1 MKTVYRVLTALF
13 GLAVLPVLFFVPLLR
28 FKMTLPLKIDLGIP
42 EYSGIFG
49 LIRSVSAQ
57 TDQQKELMHK
67 LMEAITDKNSQF
79 GAIFTNRPWF
89 YAFLVFLCVTALV
102 GLALCV
108 LSFIVKKP
116 GPLIAVS
123 CGGLLSAV
131 LMNATFNAFAKPLLS
146 GKIGLKSLLGG
157 GGAADSGGLSSLL
170 TGLIGN
176 AVTVDQLKLSF
187 AYLLVLALFGLAVF
201 VCVAAIVEKS
211 NEK

>member
-13 GLAVLPVLFFVPLLR
+13 GFATLPVLFFVPLLR
-28 FKMTLPLKIDLGIP
+28 FKMTLPLKLDLGIP
-42 EYSGIFG
+42 EYSSIFG

-57 TDQQKELMHK
+57 TEEQKELMHK
-67 LMEAITDKNSQF
+67 LLEAISDKNSQF
-79 GAIFTNRPWF
+79 GAMFTNRPWF
-89 YAFLVFLCVTALV
+89 YAFLVFLILTALV

-116 GPLIAVS
+116 GVIIAVS
-123 CGGLLSAV
+123 GGGLLSAV

-157 GGAADSGGLSSLL
+157 GGDSNGLSSLL

-187 AYLLVLALFGLAVF
+187 AYLLTLFLFGLAIF
-201 VCVAAIVEKS
+201 VCIAAIMEKS